1 MTYNMKVRAKVRRIG
16 NSLGVIIRAEEA
28 KRQGLS
34 EGDEILIEVERRV
47 SPRDLFGKFKF
58 TKTTQELKDEAREGW
73 G

>member
-16 NSLGVIIRAEEA
+16 NSLGVIIQAEEA

-34 EGDEILIEVERRV
+34 EGDEVLLEVERNV
-47 SPRDLFGKFKF
+47 SPKDLFGKFRF
-58 TKTTQELKDEAREGW
+58 SKTTQELKDEAREGW